1 MLIRLEGTEG
11 IEQLADQHCKA
22 GGHGDEQMHRANVAA
37 VAPRCAQAL
46 LNDEGNVGR
55 LATRSDKV
63 RTASVLSNMHERAKG
78 RKALLSGSKDEFA
91 IIRHRYENSNISG
104 TGILT

>member
-1 MLIRLEGTEG
+1 
-11 IEQLADQHCKA
+11 
-22 GGHGDEQMHRANVAA
+22 
-37 VAPRCAQAL
+37 
-46 LNDEGNVGR
+46 
-55 LATRSDKV
+55 
-63 RTASVLSNMHERAKG
+63 MHERAKG